1 MNDETEQ
8 MQREEQPYLDA
19 VLRAIDRRL
28 AGYSVSAEQSRQ
40 MAMERKRTMWRDL
53 YEMDRRDMV
62 AARDEINESI
72 DQADRAEAGP
82 AHQSARRAW
91 PPASPD

>member
-1 MNDETEQ
+1 MNDKTEQ

-28 AGYSVSAEQSRQ
+28 ADYSVSAEQSRQ

-72 DQADRAEAGP
+72 DQADRAEAEIALLRP
-82 AHQSARRAW
+82 HRL
-91 PPASPD
+91 